1 MSSEESNCG
10 DVDEDTWKAKAE
22 KYEDRGVKA
31 LEVRHKNWRSTEV
44 NCLYY
49 ALDKEAFKSTTALH
63 ARFHGFK
70 ENASDKV
77 PKGDAPL
84 QCMSFDLNLLKIENS
99 ELGKD
104 DLRALEAWESW
115 EFAVDDE

>member
-1 MSSEESNCG
+1 M
-10 DVDEDTWKAKAE
+10 
-22 KYEDRGVKA
+22 
-31 LEVRHKNWRSTEV
+31 
-44 NCLYY
+44 YY

-77 PKGDAPL
+77 PKGNAPP
-84 QCMSFDLNLLKIENS
+84 QCMVDKTWMERTKHQTMLLNTDTQSFDLNLLKIEDS